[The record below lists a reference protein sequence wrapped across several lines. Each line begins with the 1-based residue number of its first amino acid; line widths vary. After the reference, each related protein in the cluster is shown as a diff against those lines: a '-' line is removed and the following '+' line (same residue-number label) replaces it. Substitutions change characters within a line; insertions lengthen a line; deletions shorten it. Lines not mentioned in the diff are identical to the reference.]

1 MPIAKLDRTILSL
14 KGDDVC
20 GFLGGLITNSIAD
33 GLTYSALLTP
43 QGKVI
48 ADFFIHKQSETHVLI
63 ETPAKFGK
71 ALMMRLK
78 MYKLRAKIDLSDI
91 SDDYEVYALWDG
103 EGDIGFTD
111 PRLEGL
117 GGLKGLGQRMIAEFG
132 TLSPEH
138 DADDY
143 DTHRLV
149 LSIPESQWD
158 FETEQVFPADINMDQ
173 LNGIDYKKGCFI
185 GQEVASRMHRKTDVR
200 KRMRGLKLSGE
211 AVKGDGIFT
220 SMRNIGTRNIG
231 TVFHVNGDLGIGL
244 IRLDRLAKAQDAIM
258 INDRPIEVMEPNY
271 GHTS

>member
-43 QGKVI
+43 QGKII
-48 ADFFIHKQSETHVLI
+48 ADFFIHKQSETHVFI

-91 SDDYEVYALWDG
+91 SDDFEVYALWDG
-103 EGDIGFTD
+103 EGDIGLTD
-111 PRLEGL
+111 PR
-117 GGLKGLGQRMIAEFG
+117 LKGLGQRMIAEFG

-143 DTHRLV
+143 DTHRLA

-158 FETEQVFPADINMDQ
+158 FESEQVFPADINMDQ

-200 KRMRGLKLSGE
+200 KRMRGLKLSSE
-211 AVKGDGIFT
+211 AAKGDGVFT
-220 SMRNIGTRNIG
+220 DTRNIG
-231 TVFHVNGDLGIGL
+231 TVFHVNGDLGMGL

-258 INDRPIEVMEPNY
+258 VNDHPVEVMEPHY